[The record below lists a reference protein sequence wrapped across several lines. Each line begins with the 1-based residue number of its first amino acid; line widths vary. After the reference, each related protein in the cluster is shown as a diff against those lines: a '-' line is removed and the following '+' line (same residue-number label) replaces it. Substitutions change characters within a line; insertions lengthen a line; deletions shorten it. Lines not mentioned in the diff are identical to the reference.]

1 MKSMTTRIPSFGMPG
16 VNPVQLTEDNSVV
29 PTPIWTVNDLDTG
42 GFRRNVVFSLQSDV
56 VTNCLYNQVHGH
68 MSSMQ
73 FGTPHV
79 KEFLESLKQEL
90 PSLIG
95 DEVEKRVAA
104 QLDSQKTDITNE
116 ISGAKDAMLAK
127 KSNSIVTLNGSIL
140 GSGKITEAYTKTIE
154 LLQCVGKAL
163 RGDATVE
170 SNVDNVSFPRQLAR
184 SMLNGAKGSLK
195 ITAGGLGA
203 AMVMSAVLATSG
215 IALNKVHEAF
225 PSVPSATSIVSS
237 IATTAEALKVSVGSI
252 EIEKA
257 GGPTA
262 KTLSVQERATDLLAQ
277 NSNDYDKTIS
287 SVNTALGLS
296 YMNSGSLEN
305 IEMQKQLLTRLQ
317 QMQMAQNQATVV
329 SAASTPASGP
339 NM

>member
-29 PTPIWTVNDLDTG
+29 PTPTWTANDVG
-42 GFRRNVVFSLQSDV
+42 ISGARSNVVFSLQADV
-56 VTNCLYNQVHGH
+56 VTNCLYNQVHGQ
-68 MSSMQ
+68 MKSMQ
-73 FGTPHV
+73 FGSQQA

-127 KSNSIVTLNGSIL
+127 KSNSIVTLNGSVL
-140 GSGKITEAYTKTIE
+140 GFGKITEAYTKTIE
-154 LLQCVGKAL
+154 LLQGVGKAL

-215 IALNKVHEAF
+215 IALNKVHDAF

-237 IATTAEALKVSVGSI
+237 IASTAEALRVSVGPV

-262 KTLSVQERATDLLAQ
+262 KTLSVQERATALLAQ
-277 NSNDYDKTIS
+277 NGNDYGKTIS

-296 YMNSGSLEN
+296 YMNSGPPEN

-317 QMQMAQNQATVV
+317 QMQLAQSPAPVV
-329 SAASTPASGP
+329 SVAPSPASGP
-339 NM
+339 SM